1 MSSNNV
7 QSPLVIDSVDEISWD
22 YFADVVVVGYGA
34 AGACTAI
41 EAKDNGADVLIID
54 RFGGGGAT
62 AFSGGV
68 VYAGNTEYLK
78 EAGYEDSADNM
89 YNYVIEEVGDA
100 MTPETVRRFCND
112 SASNIEWLEEQGLR
126 FGSNA
131 FEGKTSFP
139 PKGVDL
145 YFSGQENVAHF
156 AEKATPVPRGH
167 RTKGEGWTGKDF
179 YKGLRKSCEA
189 KGVRQQFHTVANR
202 MVTDQH
208 GRVVGIQVSM
218 LPAELHKDHQAF
230 FDKVTPTA
238 PFAYEKFNKISADS
252 EEMERFKGETKMIR
266 AVKGVVLC
274 SGGYSFNTKLQE
286 KYLPIIAENAQYL
299 VRFCSLGC
307 NGSGIELA
315 ESVGGKLSKMDNP
328 WVGRTLSRP
337 DQLCFGIAVNKYGKR
352 FVNEDAYTS
361 ILGKAIANEEDAECF
376 LIMSR
381 ESWWAMMKK
390 LIPIGDSRGFSS
402 AYLTIVLN
410 VLFGGTRRAKTIDR
424 LAEKCGI
431 DAEGLKQQVEEFDRA
446 LANGEP
452 DQFGK
457 SEKYLKPI
465 KSKSYWAVN
474 IGMPNKFGFMMFFTI
489 GGALVDQETGEV
501 LDKEGNAIKGLYA
514 AGRTAIGLPSND
526 YFASGTSLADCVFAG
541 RRAGRSCASST

>member
-1 MSSNNV
+1 MSSNNI
-7 QSPLVIDSVDEISWD
+7 QAPLVISSVDEIDWD
-22 YFADVVVVGYGA
+22 DSADVVVVGYGG

-62 AFSGGV
+62 TYSGGV
-68 VYAGNTEYLK
+68 VYAGNTKYLK
-78 EAGYEDSADNM
+78 EAGYKDSAENM

-112 SASNIEWLEEQGLR
+112 SASNLEWLEAQGLR
-126 FGSNA
+126 FGCNA
-131 FEGKTSFP
+131 YEGKTSYP
-139 PKGVDL
+139 PKGADL
-145 YFSGQENVAHF
+145 YFSGQENVTRF
-156 AEKATPVPRGH
+156 VEKATPVPRGH
-167 RTKGEGWTGKDF
+167 RVQGEGWTGKDF
-179 YKGLRKSCEA
+179 YKGLKDSCES

-202 MVTDQH
+202 IVTDH
-208 GRVVGIQVSM
+208 EGRVVGIQVSS
-218 LPAELHKDHQAF
+218 LPPELHEEHQEF

-238 PFAYEKFNKISADS
+238 PFAYEKFNKVSADS
-252 EEMERFKGETKMIR
+252 EEMEQSKGETKMIR
-266 AVKGVVLC
+266 ALKGVVLC
-274 SGGYSFNTKLQE
+274 SGGYSFNTNLLG
-286 KYLPIIAENAQYL
+286 KYLPTIAKNAQYL

-337 DQLCFGIAVNKYGKR
+337 DQLCYGIAVNKHGKR

-361 ILGKAIANEEDAECF
+361 ILGKAIAAQDDAECY
-376 LIMSR
+376 LILSSK
-381 ESWWAMMKK
+381 SWWAMMKK

-410 VLFGGTRRAKTIDR
+410 VLFGGTKRAKTLDK

-431 DAEGLKQQVEEFDRA
+431 NAKGLKQQVEAFDRD
-446 LANGEP
+446 LSNSEP
-452 DQFGK
+452 DQF
-457 SEKYLKPI
+457 EKADKYMRPI

-501 LDKEGNAIKGLYA
+501 LNQEGKAIKGLYA

-526 YFASGTSLADCVFAG
+526 YFASGTSLADCVFSG
-541 RRAGRSCASST
+541 RRAGRSCASSS